1 MHLDGEE
8 VRWVDMMK
16 MICDEEPEIIKI
28 PKGKV
33 RRWCFD
39 FV

>member
-1 MHLDGEE
+1 
-8 VRWVDMMK
+8 MMK

-28 PKGKV
+28 PKGKY